1 MPMFRGMTAL
11 QDRLDYL
18 RRCTDDPPS
27 YAAIARAAGISQS
40 AVAQAATGL
49 RTAPTMRT
57 LMGIAHAYRAPLDWI
72 ASGHGPRP
80 SKALVRAAVAGWRV
94 P

>member
-1 MPMFRGMTAL
+1 MFRRMTAL
-11 QDRLDYL
+11 QDRIDYL

-57 LMGIAHAYRAPLDWI
+57 LLSIACAYRAPLDWL

-80 SKALVRAAVAGWRV
+80 PKATVRAAVAGWRAA
-94 P
+94 

>member
-1 MPMFRGMTAL
+1 MATLRDMTPL
-11 QDRLDYL
+11 QERIDYL
-18 RRCTDDPPS
+18 RRCTDEPTS

-49 RTAPTMRT
+49 RIAPTMRT
-57 LMGIAHAYRAPLDWI
+57 LMGFARAYRAPLDWI

-80 SKALVRAAVAGWRV
+80 SKSLVRAAVAGWRA